1 MGWEMMS
8 PNFFHRNLP
17 ILLIITYLLFGK
29 SYDLFANTGHP
40 TNMLDSI
47 KTALFD
53 PEGLELNVVWE
64 YNFNNE
70 KWKGDGI
77 LFLLG
82 NDYLKLTLPY
92 QVILIKKST
101 IMSYYPETDQVIID
115 YFDRNDNSNIFSIL
129 LGDFSGFSIVSE
141 HNVNVTNRRVVLESN
156 SLIGFDRIE
165 MTLDQ
170 GDWIP
175 KTIMGEAGKDIKI
188 MITIV
193 SSSLLK
199 NPDALINGTLVGAEI
214 IDFRE

>member
-1 MGWEMMS
+1 
-8 PNFFHRNLP
+8 
-17 ILLIITYLLFGK
+17 
-29 SYDLFANTGHP
+29 
-40 TNMLDSI
+40 MLDSI
-47 KTALFD
+47 KAALFD

-64 YNFNNE
+64 YNFNSE

-82 NDYLKLTLPY
+82 NDYLKLTLPH

-129 LGDFSGFSIVSE
+129 LGGFSGFSIASE

-165 MTLDQ
+165 MTLDKD
-170 GDWIP
+170 DWIP
-175 KTIMGEAGKDIKI
+175 KTILGEAGKDINI

-193 SSSLLK
+193 SRSLLK
-199 NPDALINGTLVGAEI
+199 NPDVLINGTLVGAEI